1 MHIPRADRAA
11 VSRTKSEK
19 TDLLVIYERMNN
31 FFVCMEGYT
40 IVGKI
45 YEWFSFVWEVGC
57 LLSINVAL
65 NIIYLYTYLFSK
77 NLELEEVCNQKTN
90 GDYFMNFWFIFFP
103 QTC

>member
-1 MHIPRADRAA
+1 MKGW
-11 VSRTKSEK
+11 T
-19 TDLLVIYERMNN
+19 T

-45 YEWFSFVWEVGC
+45 YEQFSFVWEVGC

-65 NIIYLYTYLFSK
+65 NIVYLYTYFFSK

-90 GDYFMNFWFIFFP
+90 GDYFMNFCFIFFP